1 MIDPK
6 VLTII
11 LNFRTPELTLKALKC
26 ALREMSGIKG
36 EILIVDNASGDDSH
50 ALLKAAI
57 QQNGLDKDNRV
68 RLMQTARNGGYGAG
82 NNFAMRAGL
91 SDGSQPD
98 FYYILNS
105 DAFPQ
110 KGAIRNLLNFM
121 IQHRDAGIVGSAIQG
136 VDGVPHQTAFRFP
149 TIAGEFEG
157 AVRTGIVT
165 RLLRNSVVPLPLPE
179 STIEVDWVAGASA
192 MLRRSMLDEIGGFDE
207 TFFLYFEETD
217 LCLRAAR
224 AGWSTHYVHS
234 SQVLHVGSSSTGMK
248 LWTRT
253 PQYWFDSRLY
263 YFNKNHGRGYALA
276 ATLARIT
283 GAALWRIRVAL
294 SSKPLGDPPHFLRDL
309 ITHSVRSLGRRPD
322 FRLHHPISDPVVEE
336 TK

>member
-1 MIDPK
+1 MNDPK

-26 ALREMSGIKG
+26 ALREMSGIAG
-36 EILIVDNASGDDSH
+36 EILVIDNASGDDSFD
-50 ALLKAAI
+50 LLKSAI
-57 QQNGLDKDNRV
+57 LQTGLDKDNRV

-82 NNFAMRAGL
+82 NNFAMQAGL
-91 SDGSQPD
+91 SDGSKPD

-110 KGAIRNLLNFM
+110 EGAIRRLLDFM
-121 IQHRDAGIVGSAIQG
+121 TRNRTAGVVGSAIQG

-165 RLLRNSVVPLPLPE
+165 RLLRNSVVPLPLPDE
-179 STIEVDWVAGASA
+179 TIEVDWVAGASA
-192 MLRRSMLDEIGGFDE
+192 MLRHSMLEEIGGFDE

-217 LCLRAAR
+217 LCLRAAC
-224 AGWSTHYVHS
+224 AGWSTHYVHNS
-234 SQVLHVGSSSTGMK
+234 KVLHVGSSSTGMK

-253 PQYWFDSRLY
+253 PQYWLESRLY
-263 YFNKNHGRGYALA
+263 YFTKNHGRAYACA
-276 ATLARIT
+276 ATLARIC
-283 GAALWRIRVAL
+283 GSALWRVRVAL
-294 SSKPLGDPPHFLRDL
+294 SGKPLGDPPHFLRDL
-309 ITHSVRSLGRRPD
+309 CVHFVRSFGRKPDLKLPRPIVD
-322 FRLHHPISDPVVEE
+322 HVAED